1 MPRYELMY
9 IIASSVSDDQ
19 IPATIDGILSVIKGD
34 GGEIVKE
41 EGLGKKKLAYPIG
54 KTRNGFYDLVTFD
67 LDGEKLNALSTKIQ
81 NYEAVIRH
89 IIVNTEEST
98 RRMNKDIAEQDKMN
112 RNRAAHT
119 KTVVEDGVPVPAFEI
134 AKSDESAVNADTID
148 QQIEEAL
155 SEDLNKI

>member
-1 MPRYELMY
+1 
-9 IIASSVSDDQ
+9 
-19 IPATIDGILSVIKGD
+19 
-34 GGEIVKE
+34 
-41 EGLGKKKLAYPIG
+41 
-54 KTRNGFYDLVTFD
+54 
-67 LDGEKLNALSTKIQ
+67 
-81 NYEAVIRH
+81 
-89 IIVNTEEST
+89 
-98 RRMNKDIAEQDKMN
+98 MN